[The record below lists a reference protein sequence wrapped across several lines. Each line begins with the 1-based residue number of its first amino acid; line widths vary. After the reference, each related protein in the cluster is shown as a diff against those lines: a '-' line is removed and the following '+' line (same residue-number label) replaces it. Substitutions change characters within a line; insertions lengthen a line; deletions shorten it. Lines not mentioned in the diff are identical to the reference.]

1 MFNMEK
7 DFANW
12 LMREIEERGWTNAE
26 LARRAGI
33 SAPNVSMVISGQKG
47 IGWEFCLGIA
57 RALGYPPEDVLRRA
71 GLLPP
76 IPARVQDEQEMLG
89 IWRTLSDLQRRTILV
104 MMRALA
110 PRRYS
115 LVTDVQPRPFVAEDT
130 VEYQVPDPVESELL
144 EQFRRLPL
152 RKQERVLADV
162 EVMVHNNNVRLI
174 AEEDDGQRSAE
185 T

>member
-89 IWRTLSDLQRRTILV
+89 IWRMLSDVQRRTILV
-104 MMRALA
+104 MLRALA

-115 LVTDVQPRPFVAEDT
+115 LATDIQPRLVAEDQA
-130 VEYQVPDPVESELL
+130 EYRTSDPVETELL
-144 EQFRRLPL
+144 EQFHRLPL
-152 RKQERVLADV
+152 RKQERVLANI
-162 EVMVHNNNVRLI
+162 ELLARNNSIRFI
-174 AEEDDGQRSAE
+174 AEEEDDE
-185 T
+185 